1 MDSPREKEIKAH
13 DRQLEA
19 LALRKAGVQY
29 ADIATK
35 LGYRAASGAWR
46 AVRAALKKTLQEP
59 AEELRVLA
67 EARLDAMLL
76 AIWPQ
81 AVKGSQ
87 GAIDRALRIEQRRA
101 ELRGLDAP
109 KNLDVTSGGNK
120 IELIVKYAESHAKSD
135 DKSSAPTSKTS

>member
-81 AVKGSQ
+81 VAKGSH

-109 KNLDVTSGGNK
+109 TKTFSIDYTKLTDDQLDRIIAGENVLTVLTTNRTG
-120 IELIVKYAESHAKSD
+120 ES
-135 DKSSAPTSKTS
+135 